1 MARQEELRLAQQ
13 RAKRRR
19 QIVIGVVVVPAV
31 RGSVLPGDQGRRE
44 QEVATTT
51 PTTVAGS
58 TKSTTAAAGGP
69 PKAKPVPVGG
79 KLTAWARPK
88 ADGSSP
94 RIDQFPSTSPPTC
107 IDKTKVVTAHL
118 TTSEGNVD
126 ITLDTTRTP
135 NTANNYA
142 VLAEYHYFDGTTID
156 RIDTSIDILQ
166 TGSPKT
172 QDITDPGPGYN
183 IKDEGTGFKYAAGD
197 VVMARTSG
205 PDSASS
211 QYFFVVGAKSV
222 CARRPRHLCHLR
234 PRGHGPRRPAEDRRA
249 VPSVRG
255 GQLDSC
261 PRGCPEPDRDH
272 FQGDDYP
279 GLSGQSLPNSERT
292 FFPCPFNAPPLTA
305 RAPSSSVSAIA
316 RPCASIPPSATRRK
330 W

>member
-19 QIVIGVVVVPAV
+19 QIVIGVVFVALFAGVFYLV
-31 RGSVLPGDQGRRE
+31 TKGGGKKK
-44 QEVATTT
+44 VATTT

-58 TKSTTAAAGGP
+58 STTAATGGP
-69 PKAKPVPVGG
+69 PKAKPVPAGG
-79 KLTAWARPK
+79 KLTAWACPK

-126 ITLDTTRTP
+126 ITLDTTKTP

-183 IKDEGTGFKYAAGD
+183 IKDEGTGFKYSAGD

-211 QYFFVVGAKSV
+211 QYFFVVGAKASALDAQGTYV
-222 CARRPRHLCHLR
+222 TFGHVATGLDVLQKIEGLYQACATGNSSCL
-234 PRGHGPRRPAEDRRA
+234 
-249 VPSVRG
+249 G
-255 GQLDSC
+255 GA
-261 PRGCPEPDRDH
+261 
-272 FQGDDYP
+272 
-279 GLSGQSLPNSERT
+279 PNRIVTISKVT
-292 FFPCPFNAPPLTA
+292 ITQA
-305 RAPSSSVSAIA
+305 
-316 RPCASIPPSATRRK
+316 
-330 W
+330 